1 MFPPVQSDLRAVLQY
16 VPSFRGKIFVL
27 VVDAASMTE
36 LALAEALLDLT
47 ALQQVG
53 VKLVIVSVGSGEAEL
68 EQRLIDGEIKW
79 QSSALVSG
87 EAEAILNRGQL
98 AFVKAPGLNG
108 LSDELVEFASA
119 VGAAKLIVFLPSAL
133 AGIHAISREDA
144 AAWSGGD
151 ADLFHA
157 AAKACERGI
166 PRVHLLD
173 QTHQGVLMDELFS
186 NEGVGVM
193 VHADDYLTV
202 RPIEVEDIPE
212 LLAMIGRSM
221 RDAHL
226 VPRSYEEIE
235 SGLGDFLV
243 MTVDGNVVGCVAL
256 HPSESP
262 HCAEVACL
270 YVKQNH
276 GGLGYGQLLVTAAEE
291 RAREQGIPW
300 VFALSNRA
308 ADYFTGNLGYQEVSV
323 SEIPGER
330 QERLRASGRQSTVIR
345 KFV

>member
-1 MFPPVQSDLRAVLQY
+1 MQSDLRAVLQY

-53 VKLVIVSVGSGEAEL
+53 VQLVLVSVGSGEAEL
-68 EQRLIDGEIKW
+68 QQRLIDGEIKW
-79 QSSALVSG
+79 QASSLNH
-87 EAEAILNRGQL
+87 EETEAILNRGQL
-98 AFVKAPGLNG
+98 AFVEAPGMDG
-108 LSDELVEFASA
+108 LSDELVGFASA
-119 VGAAKLIVFLPSAL
+119 VEAAKLIVMLPSAL
-133 AGIHAISREDA
+133 AGIHAISRENA
-144 AAWSGGD
+144 AAWDGND
-151 ADLFHA
+151 ASLFHSA
-157 AAKACERGI
+157 AEACERGI

-243 MTVDGNVVGCVAL
+243 LSVDDNVVGCVAL
-256 HPSESP
+256 HPSDSP
-262 HCAEVACL
+262 DCAEVACL

-291 RAREQGIPW
+291 RAKARGVSW

-308 ADYFTGNLGYQEVSV
+308 ADYFTESLGYEVIPV
-323 SEIPGER
+323 SEIPQAR
-330 QERLRASGRQSTVIR
+330 QERLNESGRESIVIR
-345 KFV
+345 KFVNK